1 MWGRRGS
8 ESNISVM
15 SVASGAEF
23 SADESGKPAL
33 LRKKKK
39 KVKGEKR
46 QPGKP
51 RPAAPRSL
59 EDPPAADDGSASA
72 EGAAAPQTH
81 EDKNPAMI

>member
-1 MWGRRGS
+1 
-8 ESNISVM
+8 M

-46 QPGKP
+46 

-59 EDPPAADDGSASA
+59 EDPPAADAGSASV
-72 EGAAAPQTH
+72 EGAVAPHTQ
-81 EDKNPAMI
+81 EDKNPAVI